1 MHHRIDKKLTTG
13 EILTEIGSRLR
24 GYRLQ
29 QNKTIAEVALAAG
42 LGERTVRRLELG
54 EGAGLDSIIKVL
66 RALDRLDT
74 LEAFLP
80 PPLVSP
86 LALAERGKVRYR
98 AGSGTPPSE
107 DTTIARQ
114 DKLNG

>member
-1 MHHRIDKKLTTG
+1 MRHKINKKLTTG
-13 EILTEIGSRLR
+13 EILTEIGLRLR

-54 EGAGLDSIIKVL
+54 EGAGLDSIVKVL

-86 LALAERGKVRYR
+86 LALAEKGKVRYR
-98 AGSGTPPSE
+98 ASPGASSRE
-107 DTTIARQ
+107 DTTIAGQ

>member
-1 MHHRIDKKLTTG
+1 MRYRIDKKLTTG

-29 QNKTIAEVALAAG
+29 QNKTIAEIALAAG
-42 LGERTVRRLELG
+42 VGERTVRRLELG
-54 EGAGLDSIIKVL
+54 KGAGLDAVVKIL
-66 RALDRLDT
+66 RALDRLDS

-98 AGSGTPPSE
+98 ASSGGPSSDE
-107 DTTIARQ
+107 TAIAEQ
-114 DKLNG
+114 D